1 MLAVICGLSGPSG
14 RHFCLECLTKLSD
27 LVKGVPHAPV
37 ILEQYKEQG
46 NPLVTKE
53 RTLEGISSK
62 YREFME
68 KEGGKRS
75 KASDYE
81 NCIHEPLNASKGTVL
96 KNISQSPLHVSMGV
110 GQHCV
115 DIALKT
121 ALELDQEVRKDQGLF
136 SDEVE
141 LLLSSLKEEISKGIE
156 LTDELDLVN
165 SSVSSKQKRL
175 LNSRKN
181 IRNH

>member
-1 MLAVICGLSGPSG
+1 
-14 RHFCLECLTKLSD
+14 
-27 LVKGVPHAPV
+27 
-37 ILEQYKEQG
+37 
-46 NPLVTKE
+46 
-53 RTLEGISSK
+53 
-62 YREFME
+62 ME

-81 NCIHEPLNASKGTVL
+81 NCIHEPLIASKGTVL
-96 KNISQSPLHVSMGV
+96 ENISQSPLHVSMGV

-121 ALELDQEVRKDQGLF
+121 ALELDQEVRKDQGLC

-156 LTDELDLVN
+156 LTDELDLV
-165 SSVSSKQKRL
+165 KQLCKLKAEEIVEFKEKHQKSLKRA
-175 LNSRKN
+175 NNKFTNNTQQDRN
-181 IRNH
+181 IRK